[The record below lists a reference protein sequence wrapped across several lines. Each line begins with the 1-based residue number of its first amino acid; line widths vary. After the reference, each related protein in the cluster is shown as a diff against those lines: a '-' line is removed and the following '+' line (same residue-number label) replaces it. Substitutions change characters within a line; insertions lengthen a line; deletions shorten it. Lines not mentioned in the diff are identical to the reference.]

1 MPATRFT
8 AKRRPLISYVGECAL
23 IFSALLIVYFP
34 ALHGNTLWDDLGHL
48 TRPDLQPL
56 HGLWRIWTE
65 LGATQQYYPVLHSA
79 FWIEH
84 RLWEDAVGG
93 YHLANISLHALAAFL
108 LVVILRRLAIPGAL
122 LAGLIFAV
130 HPVCV
135 ESVAWIAEQKNTL
148 SAVFYLASALTYLQ
162 FDEKREGSRYWAAFA
177 LFVLAVLSKS
187 VTATLPAAL
196 LVVFWWKRG
205 RLGWRRDVSPLIP
218 WFVVA
223 AAGGAFTAWVERDVI
238 GARGADFSLTLLQRC
253 LLAGR
258 ALWFYL
264 ATLLWPSN
272 LIFIYPHW
280 TIDASRWPQYVF
292 PVGAIATAV
301 CLWLL
306 RGRTRAP
313 LAGFLFFAG
322 TLFPALGFVDAYPF
336 RFSYVADHFQYLA
349 SLGVIVPIAAGLTLA
364 AARQSG
370 AARSLARAG
379 CVALVG
385 ILGVLTWRQSAS
397 YRDAETLYRDTISR
411 NPECWMAHVNLGTE
425 LADQK
430 RLPEAIVEFQRTLE
444 IKPDHTEARR
454 DLVLAHTMLGSA
466 LSDQPGR
473 TSEAIEHLRAAV
485 RIDSDSTLAH
495 LTLANML
502 VRREDPGAIAEYE
515 AVLRRDPR
523 HFQAR
528 YNLGTYLLDVPG
540 RLEDAI
546 GHLQAAVD
554 IRPDNAEAH
563 LNLGIALADAP
574 ARLQDAI
581 RQLEAALEI
590 KPRLTQAEGLLK
602 ELRSEAARQPDPRA
616 RQ

>member
-1 MPATRFT
+1 MQPATSSPSPRGT
-8 AKRRPLISYVGECAL
+8 RSIRTTRRTTSICSWSRGENVSWRM
-23 IFSALLIVYFP
+23 ITFP
-34 ALHGNTLWDDLGHL
+34 PHAGNTLHRKTSAADQLPWRVCADFLGS
-48 TRPDLQPL
+48 P
-56 HGLWRIWTE
+56 
-65 LGATQQYYPVLHSA
+65 
-79 FWIEH
+79 H
-84 RLWEDAVGG
+84 RLFSGASRKHAVGRSWAPDAPG
-93 YHLANISLHALAAFL
+93 SAAAAWPVAHLD
-108 LVVILRRLAIPGAL
+108 GA
-122 LAGLIFAV
+122 
-130 HPVCV
+130 
-135 ESVAWIAEQKNTL
+135 
-148 SAVFYLASALTYLQ
+148 
-162 FDEKREGSRYWAAFA
+162 RYWAAFA

-205 RLGWRRDVSPLIP
+205 RLGWRRDVSPLIS

-264 ATLLWPSN
+264 AALLWPSN

-292 PVGAIATAV
+292 PVGAIATAI

-349 SLGVIVPIAAGLTLA
+349 GLGVIVPIAAGLTLA

-370 AARSLARAG
+370 AARSLVRAG

-430 RLPEAIVEFQRTLE
+430 RLPEAIR
-444 IKPDHTEARR
+444 
-454 DLVLAHTMLGSA
+454 
-466 LSDQPGR
+466 
-473 TSEAIEHLRAAV
+473 
-485 RIDSDSTLAH
+485 
-495 LTLANML
+495 
-502 VRREDPGAIAEYE
+502 
-515 AVLRRDPR
+515 
-523 HFQAR
+523 
-528 YNLGTYLLDVPG
+528 
-540 RLEDAI
+540 
-546 GHLQAAVD
+546 
-554 IRPDNAEAH
+554 
-563 LNLGIALADAP
+563 
-574 ARLQDAI
+574 
-581 RQLEAALEI
+581 
-590 KPRLTQAEGLLK
+590 
-602 ELRSEAARQPDPRA
+602 
-616 RQ
+616 

>member
-1 MPATRFT
+1 MPAQRFT

-264 ATLLWPSN
+264 AKLLWPSN

-370 AARSLARAG
+370 AARSLVRAG

-385 ILGVLTWRQSAS
+385 ILGVLTWRQSAI

-430 RLPEAIVEFQRTLE
+430 RLPEAIR
-444 IKPDHTEARR
+444 
-454 DLVLAHTMLGSA
+454 
-466 LSDQPGR
+466 
-473 TSEAIEHLRAAV
+473 
-485 RIDSDSTLAH
+485 
-495 LTLANML
+495 
-502 VRREDPGAIAEYE
+502 
-515 AVLRRDPR
+515 
-523 HFQAR
+523 
-528 YNLGTYLLDVPG
+528 
-540 RLEDAI
+540 
-546 GHLQAAVD
+546 
-554 IRPDNAEAH
+554 
-563 LNLGIALADAP
+563 
-574 ARLQDAI
+574 
-581 RQLEAALEI
+581 
-590 KPRLTQAEGLLK
+590 
-602 ELRSEAARQPDPRA
+602 
-616 RQ
+616 